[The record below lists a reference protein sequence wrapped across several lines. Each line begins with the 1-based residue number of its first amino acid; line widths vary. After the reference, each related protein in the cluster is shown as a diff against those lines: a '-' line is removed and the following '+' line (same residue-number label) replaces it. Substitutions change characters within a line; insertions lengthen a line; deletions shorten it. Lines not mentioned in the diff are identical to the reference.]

1 MTVRISRAQYA
12 AGSQIFRVD
21 GNGLTPAMR
30 GLAQSLARIAA
41 STVTDLVD
49 NSGGQ
54 TANGTIEA
62 IGSFVPA
69 ALGSSDAAQK
79 AELEAGFANATDALK
94 ELIAQINLLNAR
106 VPALG
111 GVLVDNI
118 VGTAADGTIAVLDVS
133 YTGVGTAMASATGA
147 NLVLA
152 RLRNA
157 LAQLVLHTNKLAV
170 ACGAGEIVDLSGGTP
185 AYSLV
190 FADIPE
196 GTGTAASG
204 ADATAANAIVKA
216 ADAGAVMQKL
226 ANAVKEIATKLNA
239 LGDSTGGVATTV
251 AV

>member
-1 MTVRISRAQYA
+1 MTVRISRTQYA
-12 AGSQIFRVD
+12 AGSQIFRAD

-41 STVTDLVD
+41 STVADLVD

-54 TANGTIEA
+54 TADGTIEA

-69 ALGSSDAAQK
+69 ALGSSDATQK

-94 ELIAQINLLNAR
+94 ELIAQANLLNAR
-106 VPALG
+106 VPTLTGA
-111 GVLVDNI
+111 LVDNI
-118 VGTAADGTIAVLDVS
+118 VGTSADGTIAAIDVS

-152 RLRNA
+152 RLKNA
-157 LAQLVLHTNKLAV
+157 VAQLALHVNKLAT
-170 ACGAGEIVDLSGGTP
+170 ACGSPAVADLSGGTP
-185 AYSLV
+185 VYSLA

-196 GTGTAASG
+196 GTGTATSG

-216 ADAGAVMQKL
+216 ADASAVMQKL
-226 ANAVKEIATKLNA
+226 ANAVKELATKLNA
-239 LGDSTGGVATTV
+239 LGDATGGVAVTV

>member
-1 MTVRISRAQYA
+1 MTVRISRTQYA

-54 TANGTIEA
+54 TANGTIEP

-94 ELIAQINLLNAR
+94 ELIAQVNLLNAR

-111 GVLVDNI
+111 GALVDNI

-147 NLVLA
+147 NVVLT
-152 RLRNA
+152 RLKNA
-157 LAQLVLHTNKLAV
+157 VAQLVLHTNKLAV
-170 ACGAGEIVDLSGGTP
+170 ACGAAEIVDLSGGTP

-216 ADAGAVMQKL
+216 ADASAAMQKL

-239 LGDSTGGVATTV
+239 LGDATGGVAATV

>member
-1 MTVRISRAQYA
+1 MTVRISRTQYA

-41 STVTDLVD
+41 STVTDLTD

-54 TANGTIEA
+54 SANGTIEA

-94 ELIAQINLLNAR
+94 ELIAQVNLLNAR

-118 VGTAADGTIAVLDVS
+118 VGTTADGTIAAIDVS

-147 NLVLA
+147 NLVLT

-170 ACGAGEIVDLSGGTP
+170 ACGAAEIVDLSGGKP
-185 AYSLV
+185 AYSLA
-190 FADIPE
+190 FADVPE

-216 ADAGAVMQKL
+216 ADAGVVMQKI
-226 ANAVKEIATKLNA
+226 ANAVKELATKLNA
-239 LGDSTGGVATTV
+239 LGDATGGVATTV